1 MFCEEE
7 IDLRGC
13 YPARP
18 LVSEDNTPPPPQ
30 PLTLTLTKTTPLLP
44 HCAELLRI
52 RLFWIFTGSH
62 TISLYL
68 A

>member
-1 MFCEEE
+1 MFCGEE

-13 YPARP
+13 YPAQP
-18 LVSEDNTPPPPQ
+18 LVSEDNIPPT
-30 PLTLTLTKTTPLLP
+30 LTLTLTKTPLLP

-62 TISLYL
+62 RISLYL

>member
-1 MFCEEE
+1 MFCEEV

-18 LVSEDNTPPPPQ
+18 LVSENNIPP
-30 PLTLTLTKTTPLLP
+30 PLTLSLTKTTPLLP
-44 HCAELLRI
+44 HCAKLLWI
-52 RLFWIFTGSH
+52 RPFWIFTGSH

>member
-1 MFCEEE
+1 MFCEEV
-7 IDLRGC
+7 IGLRGC

-18 LVSEDNTPPPPQ
+18 LVSEDNIPPPRLKPNPNQNTPPPP
-30 PLTLTLTKTTPLLP
+30 
-44 HCAELLRI
+44 CAELLRI

-62 TISLYL
+62 TILLYL